1 MHRRTLLAGLALA
14 LAACSGGIVPEAA
27 EAAART
33 AFDRLRARDYAALQA
48 MFTDE
53 LQGPQLAETL
63 QLMRAAVPDG
73 TPASAKSIGWEAEAK
88 AGEGRRVVLT
98 HAYEYPGRTVKVE
111 TVMVP
116 AGEAWKLA
124 GMHVDLPGS

>member
-1 MHRRTLLAGLALA
+1 M
-14 LAACSGGIVPEAA
+14 PEAA
-27 EAAART
+27 EAAARV
-33 AFDRLRARDYAALQA
+33 AFDKLRARDFTALQA
-48 MFTDE
+48 MFTDD

-73 TPASAKSIGWEAEAK
+73 TPMSAKRIGWEAEAK

-111 TVMVP
+111 TVLVP
-116 AGEAWKLA
+116 SGETWKLA